1 MLIYTIGKHS
11 TVPTKK
17 VKKIVNFFA
26 DKLLAKRM
34 KNGLSLTLIFS
45 KSETVD
51 DGLMGWCDW
60 TDDNRRPKEF
70 EIAISPT
77 TSEKAMI
84 VTIAHEM
91 RHLYQFANGHLTD
104 LSRKPGH
111 VSWKGKMFHDA
122 GPYSSK
128 VYLSPWEKDARKYEK
143 ILYKMYLEEFEE

>member
-1 MLIYTIGKHS
+1 VLIYVQGKHS
-11 TVPTKK
+11 VVSTKK

-26 DKLLAKRM
+26 DKLFSKRM
-34 KNGLSLTLIFS
+34 NSSLSLTVIFS
-45 KSETVD
+45 KSETVNE
-51 DGLMGWCDW
+51 GLMGWCDW
-60 TDDNRRPKEF
+60 IDDNRRPKEF
-70 EIAISPT
+70 EIAISPI

-91 RHLYQFANGHLTD
+91 RHLYQFAHGHLTD

-111 VSWKGKMFHDA
+111 VSWKGKTFHDT

-143 ILYKMYLEEFEE
+143 ILYKAYLEEFEE